1 MFFALRKSYRILLIA
16 CMLVCSLFVG
26 GAIAGGG
33 DYYSGKAAKYV
44 FLFIGDGMGIP
55 HQVATEAFT
64 GKGLSMRS
72 FPAQGV
78 TTTPAADRFI
88 VDSAAAATAM
98 SAGQITNVGMIGLAP
113 DNTKVKTIA
122 EMARERGMKVG
133 IVSSVSIDHAT
144 PAAFYAH
151 VPSRSQYHYIDH
163 AIAESGFD
171 YFAGGGLKDPK
182 GKKKGIESRGDAMEA
197 IRKAGYTVVDNR
209 NDFLGLSAK
218 SGKVLAYNQWLQD
231 SGALPYAI
239 DHRNDKDISLAEF
252 TRKGIELLDNS
263 KGFFMMVEGGKIDW
277 ACHAND
283 AKAAI
288 MDTVAF
294 DDAVREAVAFYKKHP
309 DETAIIVTG
318 DHECGGMTLGFAGT
332 QYDTDFD
339 VLKSQYVSFQYFT
352 DDVLKLFKQE
362 NKGNVTFEALQPTI
376 THYFGLEF
384 SGDAEKNPLVLK
396 PYEIATLREAF
407 NQTMLDEMVK
417 PVTADNER
425 LYGGYDPLVV
435 AITHIVNNKAGL
447 AWTSYSH
454 TAVPVMTS
462 AIGVGADSFNRSY
475 HQSEIAKKI
484 MAILGN
490 KPHVYVAAK

>member
-1 MFFALRKSYRILLIA
+1 MSTVLLRGYKIFLVA
-16 CMLVCSLFVG
+16 CMLLGTMLAG
-26 GAIAGGG
+26 GAAAGGS

-55 HQVATEAFT
+55 QQVATEAFL
-64 GKGLSMRS
+64 GKELSMRS

-113 DNTKVKTIA
+113 DKSKVKTIA
-122 EMARERGMKVG
+122 EMAKERGMKVG

-197 IRKAGYTVVDNR
+197 IRNAGFTVVDNR
-209 NDFLGLSAK
+209 EDFLSLSRK

-231 SGALPYAI
+231 SAALPYAI
-239 DHRNDKDISLAEF
+239 DQRKDKDISLAEF

-294 DDAVREAVAFYKKHP
+294 DEAVREALAFYKKHP
-309 DETAIIVTG
+309 EETAIIVTG
-318 DHECGGMTLGFAGT
+318 DHECGGMSLGFAGT
-332 QYDTDFD
+332 KYDTNFD
-339 VLKSQYVSFQYFT
+339 VLKSQCVSFQYFT

-362 NKGNVTFEALQPTI
+362 NKGDVTFEALQPSI

-384 SGDAEKNPLVLK
+384 SGDPAKNPLVLK
-396 PYEIATLREAF
+396 PYEVEALKDAYARS
-407 NQTMLDEMVK
+407 MLEEVVK
-417 PVTADNER
+417 PDGDSNR
-425 LYGGYDPLVV
+425 LYGGYDPLTV

-447 AWTSYSH
+447 AWTSFSH

-462 AIGVGADSFNRSY
+462 ALGVGAESFNSSY
-475 HQSEIAKKI
+475 HQAEIAKKI

-490 KPHVYVAAK
+490 KPHVYLAVK

>member
-1 MFFALRKSYRILLIA
+1 M
-16 CMLVCSLFVG
+16 CVSLFRRASALVG
-26 GAIAGGG
+26 VVALLVSVAVSASAASAG
-33 DYYSGKAAKYV
+33 DYYKGKPAKYI

-55 HQVATEAFT
+55 QQVATEAYL
-64 GKGLSMRS
+64 GKDLVMRS
-72 FPAQGV
+72 FPSQGV

-98 SAGQITNVGMIGLAP
+98 SAGQITNVGMIGMAP
-113 DNTKVKTIA
+113 DKTPVRTIA
-122 EMARERGMKVG
+122 EMAKAQGMKVG

-182 GKKKGIESRGDAMEA
+182 GKKKGIESRGDAFDA
-197 IRKAGYTVVDNR
+197 IRKAGLTVVDNR
-209 NDFLGLSAK
+209 DDFFKLNRK
-218 SGKVLAYNQWLQD
+218 SGKVLAYNGWLQD
-231 SGALPYAI
+231 SGAMPYAM
-239 DHRNDKDISLAEF
+239 DAREGKDISLAEF

-294 DDAVREAVAFYKKHP
+294 DAAVREAVAFYKKHP
-309 DETAIIVTG
+309 NDTAIIVTG

-332 QYDTDFD
+332 KYDTNFD

-352 DDVLKLFKQE
+352 DDVLKLFKKE
-362 NKGNVTFEALQPTI
+362 NQGSLTFESIQPTI

-384 SGDAEKNPLVLK
+384 SGDPKSNPLVLR
-396 PYEIATLREAF
+396 PYEVAMLRDGFDQSLLGE
-407 NQTMLDEMVK
+407 LVK
-417 PVTADNER
+417 PNAETSR
-425 LYGGYDPLVV
+425 LYGGYDPLAV

-484 MAILGN
+484 MALLGD
-490 KPHVYVAAK
+490 KPHVYVASK

>member
-1 MFFALRKSYRILLIA
+1 MRFSFLRSLVTSLLAFAFL
-16 CMLVCSLFVG
+16 CT
-26 GAIAGGG
+26 GALSSQATQTT
-33 DYYSGKAAKYV
+33 DYYKGKSAKYV

-55 HQVATEAFT
+55 QQVATEAFM
-64 GKGLSMRS
+64 GKDLVMRS
-72 FPAQGV
+72 FPAVGI

-88 VDSAAAATAM
+88 VDSAAAGTAM
-98 SAGQITNVGMIGLAP
+98 STGQITNVGMIGMAP
-113 DNTKVKTIA
+113 DKGSVKTVA
-122 EMARERGMKVG
+122 EMAKESGMKVG

-151 VPSRSQYHYIDH
+151 VPSRSLYHYIDH

-182 GKKKGIESRGDAMEA
+182 GKKKGINSRGDAMEA
-197 IRKAGYTVVDNR
+197 IKMAGYTVIDNR
-209 NDFLGLSAK
+209 DSFLQLSKK
-218 SGKVLAYNQWLQD
+218 SGKVLAYNEWLQD
-231 SGALPYAI
+231 SGAMPYAM
-239 DHRNDKDISLAEF
+239 DSRKNKDITLAEF
-252 TRKGIELLDNS
+252 TRKGIELLDND

-294 DDAVREAVAFYKKHP
+294 DEAVREAVAFYKKHP
-309 DETAIIVTG
+309 DDTAIIVTG
-318 DHECGGMTLGFAGT
+318 DHECGGMTLGFSGT
-332 QYDTDFD
+332 QYDSHFD
-339 VLKSQYVSFQYFT
+339 VLKAQYVSFQYFT
-352 DDVLKLFKQE
+352 DDVLKLFIKE
-362 NKGNVTFEALQPTI
+362 NQGNVSFEALEPTI

-384 SGDAEKNPLVLK
+384 SGDEKSNPMVLK
-396 PYEIATLREAF
+396 EYEVASLKDAF
-407 NQTMLDEMVK
+407 TQTMLGAVVK
-417 PVTADNER
+417 TGLDAER
-425 LYGGYDPLVV
+425 LYGGYDPLTV

-462 AIGVGADSFNRSY
+462 AMGVGAESFNRAY

-484 MAILGN
+484 MAILGT